1 MEAKVALP
9 KEIQDLLDFL
19 NEQDPFEAQRPN
31 LSEIVLVET
40 SIKWLTLALEKAK
53 NNPRLVNRPE
63 ETAKKLL
70 DLARQFAW
78 LKEEPP
84 SR

>member
-1 MEAKVALP
+1 MALP

-19 NEQDPFEAQRPN
+19 DEQDPFEAQGHN

-53 NNPRLVNRPE
+53 QNPRLVNRPD
-63 ETAKKLL
+63 ETVKKLL
-70 DLARQFAW
+70 NLARQFAW
-78 LKEEPP
+78 LKERKP
-84 SR
+84 SK